1 MKAWHKNTL
10 YSLTL
15 LLCVTGFAWLILYA
29 QSSDASVDAMA
40 QQAQKLWLMRAH
52 ALGASLM
59 LMLLG
64 AVLVAHSQPQWRTRR
79 KRASGTLHGSAWLVL
94 ALTAY
99 SLGYAPEGLLREAS
113 QWLHWGVGLAMPL
126 LVWWH
131 VRGKK
136 SEIEE
141 L

>member
-10 YSLTL
+10 YALTL
-15 LLCVTGFAWLILYA
+15 LLCLTGFAWLGLHA
-29 QSSDASVDAMA
+29 QSDDIVG
-40 QQAQKLWLMRAH
+40 KLWLMRVH
-52 ALGASLM
+52 ALVASLM
-59 LMLLG
+59 LILLG

-79 KRASGTLHGSAWLVL
+79 KRVSGTLHGSAWALL

-99 SLGYAPEGLLREAS
+99 FLGYAPEGLLRVAS
-113 QWLHWGVGLAMPL
+113 QWLHWGLGLAMPI

-131 VRGKK
+131 ARGKK
-136 SEIEE
+136 SDDEE